1 MVDVFAELEKDNF
14 CFSEEFRKIKLV
26 ETTAYLEYLE
36 WDEIEKN
43 NK

>member
-1 MVDVFAELEKDNF
+1 MVDVFVVLEKDNF

-26 ETTAYLEYLE
+26 ETTAYLEWAE
-36 WDEIEKN
+36 NEKN